1 MSNRNWRICVV
12 LLGVLSLSAGGVSAQ
27 TIVQSDQI
35 TGYQQSRETPV
46 YEQQTGMSLKCEPS
60 QDARNYTC
68 YRDAPR
74 DPPTIGQRIERWIFR
89 LVRDPIAVLTLFLFL
104 IGGIQI
110 EISRRNGNRQLRAY
124 LYVSDFQLIDAAHT
138 DSPDPGMVNHPC
150 ILIQVANSGE
160 TPANDVFHHARLE
173 VRPVVEESIL
183 PILIPGNI
191 SRSYIAR
198 GGVLTKTIWL
208 GRQLAPQ
215 EIHGIET
222 GTHAIYVMGRIDYRD
237 AFKRKRHTTYRLR
250 YVGPYPPPAG
260 GQQIV
265 FCDDGNEAT

>member
-1 MSNRNWRICVV
+1 MTRRNKRICVV
-12 LLGVLSLSAGGVSAQ
+12 LVGVLGLSAGAVSAQ
-27 TIVQSDQI
+27 NVGRADQI
-35 TGYQQSRETPV
+35 TDHQQSRETPV
-46 YEQQTGMSLKCEPS
+46 SERRRGISLACEPS
-60 QDARNYTC
+60 QDARHYIC

-74 DPPTIGQRIERWIFR
+74 DTPTIGQRVQRWLFR
-89 LVRDPIAVLTLFLFL
+89 LFRDPIAVLTLFLFL

-138 DSPDPGMVNHPC
+138 DSPGPDTINHPC
-150 ILIQVANSGE
+150 ILLQVANSGE

-173 VRPVVEESIL
+173 VRPVAEESLL

-198 GGVLTKTIWL
+198 GGVITKTIWL

-215 EIHGIET
+215 EVSGIQT

-237 AFKRKRHTTYRLR
+237 AFKRKRYTTYRLR
-250 YVGPYPPPAG
+250 YVGPYPPPVS

-265 FCDDGNEAT
+265 FCDDGNKAT